1 MLLGSVVADLVDIGI
16 SPGEKLLRSLLVFLF
31 LVVAL
36 RVGGKRELAQ
46 ITVPDLAVLLL
57 VSNALQ
63 NAMIGNDNSLVGGII
78 GASVL
83 FAANFLFVHL
93 TYRSARAPRLLEGSA
108 RVLLEDGRANPAA
121 LRREAITRTELGS
134 IARDRG
140 FSSLAE
146 VALIVL
152 EPNGHIAVM
161 RDEAAAHRRRQGR
174 TSGSARTA

>member
-1 MLLGSVVADLVDIGI
+1 MLLGSVLSDLVDIGI
-16 SPGEKLLRSLLVFLF
+16 PPGEKVLRSLLVFAF
-31 LVVAL
+31 LVIAL
-36 RVGGKRELAQ
+36 RLGGKRELAQ
-46 ITVPDLAVLLL
+46 INVLDLAVLLL

-63 NAMIGNDNSLVGGII
+63 NAMIGADNSLVGGIL

-93 TYRSARAPRLLEGSA
+93 TYRSARARRVLEGSP
-108 RVLLEDGRANPAA
+108 RVLLQDGRVDARS

-140 FSSLAE
+140 FSSLDE

-161 RDEAAAHRRRQGR
+161 GADAAERRRNELR
-174 TSGSARTA
+174 DLA

>member
-1 MLLGSVVADLVDIGI
+1 MLLASVLADLVDIGI
-16 SPGEKLLRSLLVFLF
+16 PPGEKVLRSLLVFLF

-36 RVGGKRELAQ
+36 RLGGKRELAQ
-46 ITVPDLAVLLL
+46 INVLDLAVLLL

-63 NAMIGNDNSLVGGII
+63 NAMIGRDNSLLGGII

-83 FAANFLFVHL
+83 FTANFLFVRL
-93 TYRSARAPRLLEGSA
+93 TYRSARARRLLEGTP
-108 RVLLEDGRANPAA
+108 RILLEDGRVNAAA

-140 FSSLAE
+140 FPSLAD

-161 RDEAAAHRRRQGR
+161 GEEAAARRRGGLEA
-174 TSGSARTA
+174 SG

>member
-1 MLLGSVVADLVDIGI
+1 MLVASVVADLVDIGI
-16 SPGEKLLRSLLVFLF
+16 PPGEKVLRSLLVFLF

-46 ITVPDLAVLLL
+46 INVLDLAVLLL

-63 NAMIGNDNSLVGGII
+63 NAMIGNDNSLLGGII

-83 FAANFLFVHL
+83 FVANFLFVQL
-93 TYRSARAPRLLEGSA
+93 TYRSAGARRLLEGVP
-108 RVLLEDGRANPAA
+108 RVLLEDGRVNARA

-140 FSSLAE
+140 FSSLDE

-161 RDEAAAHRRRQGR
+161 GEEAAARRRGERQA
-174 TSGSARTA
+174 SS